1 MAGTALRFDFQGLVQ
16 TKEQLDRLMRF
27 DRREL
32 LQGIA
37 AIGESQTKRRISDEK
52 EAPDGTPWPA
62 WSDSYAAQRPAGK
75 SLLEASGGLYDSITG
90 EADDNAAFWGSNKE
104 YARIHQE
111 GGKTSA
117 HTIRA
122 SDAKALNIPG
132 VGFRRS
138 VKHPGSVIP
147 ARAFLGLSEINREE
161 IEAEVYEFFE
171 DLLQ

>member
-1 MAGTALRFDFQGLVQ
+1 MAGAALRFDLQGLVQ

-32 LQGIA
+32 LQGLA
-37 AIGESQTKRRISDEK
+37 VLGESQTKRRITDEK
-52 EAPDGTPWPA
+52 EAPDGSPWAA

-75 SLLEASGGLYDSITG
+75 SLLEDSGNLLDSITG
-90 EADDNAAFWGSNKE
+90 VGDADAATWGSNLE

-111 GGKTSA
+111 GGKTSP
-117 HTIRA
+117 HTIRP
-122 SDAKALNIPG
+122 SDARALNIPG

-138 VKHPGSVIP
+138 AKHPGSVIP
-147 ARAFLGLSEINREE
+147 ARPYLGLSDANRNE
-161 IEAEVYEFFE
+161 IEAEVRAFFE

>member
-1 MAGTALRFDFQGLVQ
+1 MAGAALRFDFQGLVQ

-37 AIGESQTKRRISDEK
+37 AIGEEQTKRRISDEK

-75 SLLEASGGLYDSITG
+75 SLLEDSGGLHDSITG
-90 EADDNAAFWGSNKE
+90 EADESAATWGSNKE
-104 YARIHQE
+104 YARIHQQ
-111 GGKTSA
+111 GGKTTP
-117 HTIRA
+117 HTIQA
-122 SDAKALNIPG
+122 SSAKALNIPG

-138 VKHPGSVIP
+138 AKHPGSVIP
-147 ARAFLGLSEINREE
+147 ARPYLGLSEANREE
-161 IEAEVYEFFE
+161 IEAEVRAFFE

>member
-1 MAGTALRFDFQGLVQ
+1 MAGAAFRFDLQGLVQ
-16 TKEQLDRLMRF
+16 TKDQLDRLMRF

-32 LQGIA
+32 LQGLA

-75 SLLEASGGLYDSITG
+75 SLLENSGELYDSVTG
-90 EADDNAAFWGSNKE
+90 EADENAATWGSNKE
-104 YARIHQE
+104 YARIHQD

-122 SDAKALNIPG
+122 SEAKALQIPG
-132 VGFRRS
+132 VGFRKA

-147 ARAFLGLSEINREE
+147 ARPYLGLSDVNRDE
-161 IEAEVYEFFE
+161 IEAEVRAFFE